1 MTVPYVLKD
10 FISDLEAV
18 VANETGQW
26 KIVGAIEW
34 YADHCGLL
42 ALV

>member
-1 MTVPYVLKD
+1 MTAPYVLKD
-10 FISDLEAV
+10 FISDLKGV
-18 VANETGQW
+18 VAKETDQW